1 MSDELAAT
9 PGRFRK
15 LTGAPAA
22 ILRVLLITLTV
33 LGSLWA
39 LEVHHHFEVKGWD
52 EAQVTVRFWIIGVLF
67 AFIAL
72 STLKLR

>member
-1 MSDELAAT
+1 M
-9 PGRFRK
+9 
-15 LTGAPAA
+15 
-22 ILRVLLITLTV
+22 
-33 LGSLWA
+33 
-39 LEVHHHFEVKGWD
+39 KGWD